1 MIRTHSGK
9 EMVEFITED
18 FLGPRQLVLI
28 VIPRNLELSP
38 LTPISAGRIY
48 QLSIEQCYVVNE

>member
-1 MIRTHSGK
+1 MIRTYSGK
-9 EMVEFITED
+9 EMVELITED

-28 VIPRNLELSP
+28 VITRNLELSP
-38 LTPISAGRIY
+38 LTPISAGRIN